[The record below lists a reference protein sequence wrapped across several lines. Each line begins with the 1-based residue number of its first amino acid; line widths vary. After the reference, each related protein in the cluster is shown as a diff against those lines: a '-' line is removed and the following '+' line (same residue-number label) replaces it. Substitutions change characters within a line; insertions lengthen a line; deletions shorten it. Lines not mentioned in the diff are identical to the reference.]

1 MSLYENARP
10 SDPDQIPI
18 VTVYRSEQ
26 SYEMLSQMYEDSQKD
41 VDLNKPHSPLSRV
54 ITNIA
59 GFVLLNAVTFVVT
72 DLMRG
77 AFTGKRP
84 GLWWFFYGPWYF
96 ITGAPLINNIV
107 DMHRFFEEMKDRDHD
122 VRATPEEIA
131 EHQSHCWSEYNKE
144 NQECCNENNGEWNST
159 TNTCSNFDT
168 FGGGFSGNERNY
180 SDCVNKNTEMLNYC
194 YTFNTDEQYNRALKM
209 HDEHPLIFDM
219 FYLFNFGE
227 LPPFVDLPWPL

>member
-10 SDPDQIPI
+10 TDPDQIPI

-77 AFTGKRP
+77 AFTGNRP

-107 DMHRFFEEMKDRDHD
+107 DMHRFFENQRNRDRG
-122 VRATPEEIA
+122 VTPEETA
-131 EHQSHCWSEYNKE
+131 VHMARCASDYDQDDKD
-144 NQECCNENNGEWNST
+144 CCTKNDGEWDST
-159 TNTCSNFDT
+159 AKKCNFKGFYWQETNAEDKYKRCK
-168 FGGGFSGNERNY
+168 
-180 SDCVNKNTEMLNYC
+180 SDAQDLEKYC
-194 YTFNTDEQYNRALKM
+194 ESFESDRVYDEALKM
-209 HDEHPLIFDM
+209 HEEHPLIFDV
-219 FYLFNFGE
+219 FYLFNYGS
-227 LPPFVDLPWPL
+227 LPPF